1 MFFFYFNFDKPASEL
16 LAGNKGEWAEIYIF
30 LKLLVDGKVFAADKN
45 MQKIAERYLKIL
57 RIFREEIK
65 DHKLEYIPGATIHVV
80 TDGEPACPPLE
91 ASDVSRAKDRVW
103 SLISSTKR
111 GTISD
116 QATQDFLRKMCIAKL
131 KSPADGDG
139 FFGGTK
145 DIVMEVE
152 DYKTGIASIV
162 GFSCKSDFSGQATL
176 FNASKNNTNFLFR
189 IEGEIDDALAAEFN
203 GMFDA
208 RGNKQVVATARR
220 MRLLKDRNCKLVFER
235 AVEPAARRNLAMVGG
250 REMASTIAEML
261 RHYYYDGEGA
271 AAYCSIAD
279 LVHWVA
285 EQNVGGVEDLGG
297 VEDVYWYQVS
307 HLLYAM
313 FTGMRLGSAWSG
325 RSSVNGGYIVA
336 RGDGEVLAYH
346 TCIADEFM
354 DFLVQRL
361 ALEQPSHSRHLSMQI
376 EKGTDGKFYIK
387 LPLQIRFKAMKQ
399 TASDD
404 GE

>member
-1 MFFFYFNFDKPASEL
+1 MFFFFFNFDKPATEL
-16 LAGNKGEWAEIYIF
+16 LTGNKGEWAEIYIF

-45 MQKIAERYLKIL
+45 MQKIAERYLRIL
-57 RIFREEIK
+57 RLFREEIK
-65 DHKLEYIPGATIHVV
+65 DHRLEYIPGATIHVL
-80 TDGEPACPPLE
+80 TEGEPACPPI
-91 ASDVSRAKDRVW
+91 ASSDVSNAKDRVW
-103 SLISSTKR
+103 RLISTTKR
-111 GTISD
+111 GNISD
-116 QATQDFLRKMCIAKL
+116 QDTQDFLRKMCIAKL
-131 KSPADGDG
+131 KSPADGEG

-162 GFSCKSDFSGQATL
+162 GFSCKSDFSGPATL

-189 IEGEIDDALAAEFN
+189 VDGEIDDALAAEFN
-203 GMFDA
+203 GMFDT
-208 RGNKQVVATARR
+208 RGSKQVVATARR
-220 MRLLKDRNCKLVFER
+220 MRLLKAHNCNLVFER

-250 REMASTIAEML
+250 HGMSGTIAEML

-279 LVHWVA
+279 LVHWVSA
-285 EQNVGGVEDLGG
+285 QNVCGVEDLGDI
-297 VEDVYWYQVS
+297 EDVYWYQVS

-361 ALEQPSHSRHLSMQI
+361 ALEQPSHSRHFSMRI
-376 EKGTDGKFYIK
+376 EKFADGKFYIK
-387 LPLQIRFKAMKQ
+387 LPLQIRFKAVRQ
-399 TASDD
+399 SPDD
-404 GE
+404 DTE